1 MNGLKT
7 LRSFKT
13 VYSENKTYL
22 IFSIRKK
29 EEINYSQVQMLENDS
44 YREYFLPFQCTKT
57 ASTNKISFDISG
69 LTSLSEYLK
78 TEMTQEKY
86 FEIISGIQKI
96 ISFCHKSYLSYDN
109 LVCNPKY
116 MYYHNTLK
124 KVLMV
129 YIPLKNHHYVCD
141 DIPKC
146 LKQLHKNAKSV
157 IITDGNYMNKYEM
170 YLNLYLNSSKK
181 KGANSFSPDSLLHFF
196 NENEMSGKQ
205 NDEIEYAQDSVS
217 VPQKKNYSI
226 NSQIVEDIPFKPSES
241 DMLTHTSSATVVRS
255 RRDEVYL
262 TDKDGNRTYISNLPF
277 TIGRNKG
284 KDLVIEQPTVSGEHA
299 VITEENGSYFIKDV
313 SRNGVF
319 LNDEDNRITYS
330 EIKDGDKLYFDSFC
344 YTFSL
349 VKPNDQQNSIS
360 SHTVVVSR
368 RRHNDEAPARTEE
381 NIPQTASETPKTASE
396 KALAYLRK
404 ISDGAVIK
412 IMHYPF
418 SDAAVDGIQITSEA
432 AGNRVSL
439 CIGNISCQSLLFED
453 TPVEEGGKKE
463 IFSGCTLTINGEKY
477 MFTVEN

>member
-13 VYSENKTYL
+13 VYSENKTFL
-22 IFSIRKK
+22 VFSIRKK
-29 EEINYSQVQMLENDS
+29 EEINYSQVQMLENES

-69 LTSLSEYLK
+69 MTSLSEYLK

-86 FEIISGIQKI
+86 FEIISGIQKVV
-96 ISFCHKSYLSYDN
+96 SFCHKSYLSYDN

-146 LKQLHKNAKSV
+146 LKKLHKSAKSV
-157 IITDGNYMNKYEM
+157 IITDGNYMNKYQM
-170 YLNLYLNSSKK
+170 YLDLYLNSSRK

-205 NDEIEYAQDSVS
+205 SEKIEYAQESVS
-217 VPQKKNYSI
+217 VPQKNAYSI
-226 NSQIVEDIPFKPSES
+226 SSQIVEDIQLMPSEP
-241 DMLTHTSSATVVRS
+241 DMSSHTSSATVVRS

-262 TDKDGNRTYISNLPF
+262 TDDKGNRTYISDLPF

-284 KDLVIEQPTVSGEHA
+284 KDLVIDQPTVSGEHA
-299 VITEENGSYFIKDV
+299 VITAENGKYFIKDV
-313 SRNGVF
+313 SRNGVY
-319 LNDEDNRITYS
+319 LNDEDNRITYT
-330 EIKDGDKLYFDSFC
+330 EINDGDKLYFDSFC

-349 VKPNDQQNSIS
+349 AKQAEQQNTTS

-368 RRHNDEAPARTEE
+368 RHHNDAEPVKTEE
-381 NIPQTASETPKTASE
+381 QKPQTVSE
-396 KALAYLRK
+396 KALAYLK
-404 ISDGAVIK
+404 KTSDGTVTRV
-412 IMHYPF
+412 MQYPF
-418 SDAAVDGIQITSEA
+418 TAFDGIEITNEA
-432 AGNRVSL
+432 AENRI
-439 CIGNISCQSLLFED
+439 CIYIGNISCEQLLFED
-453 TPVEEGGKKE
+453 KTVEKGGRTE